1 MKIGAIILDTF
12 RELMHR
18 KTLPIFF
25 GIITLTHLFFLLA
38 LHTDVA
44 QGSIASL
51 KVLGMQGSPGGAIPV
66 DKFVSGIQVGIAF
79 VLYPLGI
86 LLAVFSTASLVPRM
100 LEKGSI
106 DLLLSKPVSR
116 PVLFASRF
124 LGAFV
129 VASAHLLY
137 LALGIGIILG
147 AKTGIWNGGFLL
159 SGLMV
164 SLYFGALLG
173 FLVLVGVLLRSTSAG
188 VMITAL
194 IFLVSLVIHGAHQT
208 TEWIQVLSSPI
219 WRISVRTFVEVV
231 YHVLPRTYDFARM
244 AGALTLGNEAPI
256 LWPALNTLLSGAA
269 ALALATLYFA
279 RKDY

>member
-1 MKIGAIILDTF
+1 MKVGAIILDTF

-38 LHTDVA
+38 LHTDIA
-44 QGSIASL
+44 EGSIASL
-51 KVLGMQGSPGGAIPV
+51 KVLGMQGRTSGSIPV
-66 DKFVSGIQVGIAF
+66 DRFVSGVQVSIAF
-79 VLYPLGI
+79 VLYPVGI
-86 LLAVFSTASLVPRM
+86 LLAVFSTASLVPSM

-116 PVLFASRF
+116 AVLFASRV
-124 LGAFV
+124 LGAFL

-173 FLVLVGVLLRSTSAG
+173 FLALVGVRLRSTSAG

-194 IFLVSLVIHGAHQT
+194 IFLVSLVSHGAHES
-208 TEWIQVLSSPI
+208 TEWIKVLSSPI
-219 WRISVRTFVEVV
+219 WRGAVRTGVEVV
-231 YHVLPRTYDFARM
+231 YHALPRTYDFARM
-244 AGALTLGNEAPI
+244 AAAMTLGNEAPI
-256 LWPALNTLLSGAA
+256 LWPVVNTLLSGGV
-269 ALALATLYFA
+269 ALAVATLYFA
-279 RKDY
+279 RSDY

>member
-1 MKIGAIILDTF
+1 MKVAAIILDTF

-44 QGSIASL
+44 EGTIASL
-51 KVLGMQGSPGGAIPV
+51 RVMGMQGSTGTPIPV
-66 DKFVSGIQVGIAF
+66 DRFVSGLQAGIAF

-86 LLAVFSTASLVPRM
+86 LLAVFATASLVPRM

-116 PVLFASRF
+116 PVLFASRT
-124 LGAFV
+124 LGAFL

-137 LALGIGIILG
+137 LALGIGMILG
-147 AKTGIWNGGFLL
+147 LKTGIWNGGFLL

-164 SLYFGALLG
+164 SIYFGSLLG
-173 FLVLVGVLLRSTSAG
+173 FLVLVGVLLRSTSIG
-188 VMITAL
+188 VMVTAL
-194 IFLVSLVIHGAHQT
+194 IFIVSLAMHGAHQDMR
-208 TEWIQVLSSPI
+208 WIQVLSTPL
-219 WRISVRTFVEVV
+219 WRGSVRTLVEVL
-231 YHVLPRTYDFARM
+231 YHALPRTYDFARM
-244 AGALTLGNEAPI
+244 AGALTMGTEAPI
-256 LWPALNTLLSGAA
+256 WAPLLNSALSGAV
-269 ALALATLYFA
+269 ALAAATLYFS
-279 RKDY
+279 RKDF

>member
-1 MKIGAIILDTF
+1 MKVAAIILDTF

-44 QGSIASL
+44 EGTIASL
-51 KVLGMQGSPGGAIPV
+51 RVMGMQGSTGTPIPV
-66 DKFVSGIQVGIAF
+66 DRFVSGLQAGIAF

-86 LLAVFSTASLVPRM
+86 LLAVFATASLVPRM

-116 PVLFASRF
+116 PVLFASRT
-124 LGAFV
+124 LGAFL

-137 LALGIGIILG
+137 LALGIGMILG
-147 AKTGIWNGGFLL
+147 LKTGIWNGGFLL

-164 SLYFGALLG
+164 SIYFGSLLG
-173 FLVLVGVLLRSTSAG
+173 FLVLVGVLLRSTSIG
-188 VMITAL
+188 VMVTAL
-194 IFLVSLVIHGAHQT
+194 IFIVSLAMHGAHQDMR
-208 TEWIQVLSSPI
+208 WVQVLSTPL
-219 WRISVRTFVEVV
+219 WRGSVRTLVEVL
-231 YHVLPRTYDFARM
+231 YHALPRTYDFARM
-244 AGALTLGNEAPI
+244 AGALTMGTEAPI
-256 LWPALNTLLSGAA
+256 WAPLLNSALSGAV
-269 ALALATLYFA
+269 ALAAATLYFS
-279 RKDY
+279 RKDF